1 MAINWKFWGDKPEV
15 ISEEIQAFKERPAP
29 KMKDIMATRGEGWET
44 IQDIP
49 GVGNVGLQS
58 FNMFYNSYINR
69 AYENELQRIDEYR
82 NMASLPEVGDV
93 IEDAVNESTQEDEAG
108 DMLHLNI
115 IDPKL
120 EDNENIVK
128 NITDEFKEL
137 FENRF
142 DISESLWDILKTYYV
157 DGRVFFEKII
167 DTRHPSRGLI
177 GIKRLPTETMDYMYD
192 PISGKNTA
200 FFQYLNPKTKKP
212 LTMEDAQRR
221 NGKDL
226 VLFDPNQIGFVNS
239 GMFGKTKYEIYG
251 YLEKARVPYNQ
262 LKLLETSVIIYR
274 IIRAP
279 ERLVFRIDTGNMPRD
294 KALKYVEKIKQKMT
308 KKQSYDPSTG
318 QITNDPN
325 VFSILENYYIPQS
338 SDGRG
343 SQIES
348 VGGSNIG
355 FTELAD
361 VNYFQKKL
369 YRALKYPQS
378 RVNAGAE
385 NRDADIMFGQGS
397 TGDISRD
404 EIKWAKFLERQQ
416 NKFAKE
422 LTKLFL
428 QHLDFKGLKKQYN
441 LNEENIKLSLNPP
454 SKYKEQMEA
463 NFQDTRFNLYQGLAD
478 REEMSRY
485 YLMKKYLKWNDEE
498 IDKNVKGMKK
508 DKELGLRESS
518 DEGSY

>member
-1 MAINWKFWGDKPEV
+1 MAINWKFWKDEPEV
-15 ISEEIQAFKERPAP
+15 ISEEIKAFKEKPAP
-29 KMKDIMATRGEGWET
+29 NIRDIMSTRGEGWES
-44 IQDIP
+44 IQDLP

-82 NMASLPEVGDV
+82 GMAALPEIGDV

-108 DMLHLNI
+108 DVFHLNI

-120 EDNENIVK
+120 ENNENIVK
-128 NITDEFKEL
+128 NITDQFKQL
-137 FENRF
+137 FENKL
-142 DISESLWDILKTYYV
+142 DAEDVIWDLMNTYYI
-157 DGRVFFEKII
+157 DGRVYFEKII
-167 DTRHPSRGLI
+167 DTRHPKNGLI
-177 GIKRLPTETMDYMYD
+177 GIKRLPTETMDYIYD
-192 PISGKNTA
+192 PLSGKILS

-212 LTMEDAQRR
+212 ATLEEAQKRD
-221 NGKDL
+221 GVDL
-226 VLFDPNQIGFVNS
+226 ILFDPNQIGFINS
-239 GMFGKTKYEIYG
+239 GVFGKTKYEIYG
-251 YLEKARVPYNQ
+251 YLEKSRVPYNQ

-308 KKQSYDPSTG
+308 KKQSYDPATG

-355 FTELAD
+355 FSELDD

-369 YRALKYPQS
+369 YRSLKYPMS
-378 RVNAGAE
+378 RVQAAAE
-385 NRDADIMFGQGS
+385 GREGDIMFGQGQ

-416 NKFAKE
+416 NKFTKE
-422 LTKLFL
+422 FTKIFL
-428 QHLDFKGLKKQYN
+428 QDLDFKGLKKQYG
-441 LNEENIKLSLNPP
+441 LSEENIKVTMNPP

-463 NFQDTRFNLYQGLAD
+463 NFQDTRFNLYNSLAD

-485 YLMKKYLKWNDEE
+485 YLMKKYLKWDDEE
-498 IDKNVKGMKK
+498 VKKNVEGMKK
-508 DKELGLRESS
+508 DKELGLKSEDS
-518 DEGSY
+518 GY